1 MAWVLKGLY
10 GGFITGQV
18 GLERALGRLPKQS
31 PVLFQIPLRCVFG
44 QPGREKSFAD
54 CAKTKHT
61 RPGVH

>member
-1 MAWVLKGLY
+1 MDVSEGANLKGARDGLGGEGAN

-44 QPGREKSFAD
+44 QPGREKW
-54 CAKTKHT
+54 
-61 RPGVH
+61 